1 MSWLDRILGKTKG
14 NRGSETRTQEG
25 ILTKRRKNGLNFRSL
40 SLEPL
45 ESRELLAVSAED
57 FDLIKTLYP
66 DLDLRN
72 YENYVYTDVGG
83 GEKED
88 PNDPTKPFDPEFSL
102 ASLQT
107 AVNAGRGLEHIITV
121 RVDEKQYLIE
131 TIEEEVDP
139 DDGSVIYKPS
149 PLVVQRSNVVVVAL
163 PKSDKVGT
171 LMLSGAGISQIA
183 IIQSSASNVKFG
195 GISFVLGAGIQGGAV
210 NNAGSVFMTE
220 CYFSNNGESSTTS
233 GGAVYNTGRFEATQ
247 TPFYSNHANTSGGA
261 FYNAGTA
268 FLTGCELTRNGWYR
282 DYVNAVDVGVTTNG
296 GAIYNAGTMTL
307 NTGTDVSNN
316 RATASGG
323 GIYNAGTG
331 TLYTNSG
338 VLIGGTVWTTYT
350 YEYDFDL
357 RDWIRVEKVTE
368 RLAGNRAV
376 NGGGIYNAG
385 GTMSIFYTDIV
396 YNYATTSGGGVW
408 TSGNGGTI
416 SGSRITNNGYLLN
429 SLGAITASGGGIYV
443 NGGGTLS
450 LAGSSGTGYSTTVS
464 NNKAGTGGGIRVQ
477 SGATL
482 NATGTVSVSRNT
494 ATTDG
499 GGIYVQ
505 TTGGGTTRL
514 NFSGSRNAVTG
525 LSSIVISNNTAGS
538 EVRTGNGGGI
548 YVSTVAGGGS
558 ANTQFNFNNVE
569 VSGNTATNGGGL
581 YSLTNPAFLQ
591 AANLALNV
599 SGFHLA
605 RNTALVDGGG
615 FYNELGAGFLSSGS
629 WSLTGTR
636 DSVTGISSIVVE
648 ENIAG
653 RSGGGLC
660 SSTGTQFLSGVTISV
675 TGVDFRNNQA
685 LGVAR
690 IDFNDVGNSSIAGGG
705 GIYQPGGTLTVSNVV
720 LEGNQ
725 ALRGLGGGILTM
737 PAGGFLADTGTVNVT
752 NGTMIGGSIA
762 LLGGGI
768 SSGSTLNINSNSE
781 IVRNQAVML
790 GGGILSLGTTNINT
804 TGTNST
810 VRIAENVA
818 RSFAILGGR
827 QTYRTDDRD
836 LLIGLL
842 ATLEE
847 DSSMVS
853 LLQNVGMG
861 AGIFQ
866 YGGTLTVGNNAGQ
879 NRWTE
884 IDGNHADFGGGIVS
898 TTAFTVQAGVV
909 VSNNRA
915 VYGGG
920 LYCFNNFTVNGV
932 NFIGNVASL
941 PLYPGFAKGGGIYY
955 DSGTNTVSVTI
966 SNVTFKGNYS
976 TGEGGSFYI
985 AGKNTSLTLNN
996 CEIWGSASDYGT
1008 SASLGGGVYY
1018 AGGQLRLTNSR
1029 FYNLNASLSGG
1040 AVYVAGDDS
1049 ASTVVTN
1056 CRFDGNAADQYGGG
1070 AIYQTA
1076 GTLTISGTNR
1086 SSSLMTNNSTKGS
1099 YADGGAVLLVNG
1111 TLNISSSTISGNT
1124 TLGNGGAVYTL
1135 GTLTLT
1141 DTEMSGNYARKS
1153 AGAIFVAGDKSD
1165 LSVNNV
1171 DLFDNA
1177 ALELGGAVYIKDS
1190 KGKTS
1195 IVNSRIEN
1203 NYAIEG
1209 AAIWLDGS
1217 ALTLQDV
1224 YLHFNEAGKGGAIE
1238 MVGGELVIIN
1248 GSFVGNKVVHE
1259 GGAVLQR
1266 NGRLTLVN
1274 TVIAD
1279 NTADF
1284 GAGVYQ
1290 LGGRLELY
1298 NCTIV
1303 DNTAI
1308 LGSGGLHLD
1317 GVSQV
1322 INNTIIA
1329 NNRGTIAGDLYHY
1342 SGSLSGKN
1350 NLIGAGAGQYS
1361 FINGVNGNIVGTV
1374 DRPIDPM
1381 LGELTATP
1389 KGGLAYPL
1397 REGSPALGKGDYK
1410 LVYDGV
1416 ETDIFGNA
1424 YYPGQVDIGVAQM
1437 KDMPIRSG
1445 VTYRVQNMTEFQGA
1459 LEAAN
1464 LNKSVLVNGKTFQP
1478 GSFTEQDRIVLDT
1491 DYFDVTQ
1498 VYTLTLSG
1506 DEYRLLGSVEIDTNG
1521 VNLVIEGA
1529 GLSRVLNV
1537 KTGVEVTL
1545 IGVSITGGLAIE
1557 GGGIY
1562 NDGHLTLIDCS
1573 LYGNSAYSGGA
1584 IYNHLGTLEMRGTDL
1599 VGNRA
1604 KFADNH
1610 SGVGDVYQ
1618 NIMGGAL
1625 YQLGGTVSI
1634 LDCRLSGNSSDGL
1647 GGAIYQ
1653 RGGTLEIEGTAIG
1666 GNKSVRGG
1674 GVYFTGLGSVL
1685 NISASS
1691 ITDNTAQYGGGIWQ
1705 SGGEVRKDPITDESI
1720 SQGGLKIVNTT
1731 ISDNRALL
1739 YDAGGFGGGI
1749 YLVSGE
1755 LELLNVTIVH
1765 NAVSQEGGGIY
1776 MRGGNLVLNNTL
1788 ITENTKISLNPNMA
1802 GRASDIQYYAGKIAS
1817 TSSHNLIGDGT
1828 GQSSLVQ
1835 GRYGNQVG
1843 TFSQPLDARLG
1854 ARVTFTGNA
1863 LYPDGFT
1870 YYALRTGSSGID
1882 AGNNDF
1888 VAAGTDQL
1896 GYDHDR
1902 IVNGVVDIGAIE
1914 YPFVNQTLTDEEFEQ
1929 LRAQY
1934 PGLTL
1939 ANRKEDY
1946 NVLEIAA
1953 MDISGESLRAKLEEA
1968 GNSTENDLI
1977 VLRTSVETQNLIKLG
1992 GSELLIDIDFAEFG
2006 SVTIVV
2012 LGSVPVTIN
2021 AEQQSRLF
2029 HVVGTSELGLGGL
2042 VMKNG
2047 FSPDFGGAIYQEE
2060 GSLLVSNC
2068 VIENSVAENGG
2079 AIAVQN
2085 GQLVVTDDSRL
2096 LNNTASSRGGALYVS
2111 GRASNWVIESSSVR
2125 GNQAGIYGGGVY
2137 QQGADTGLIIT
2148 STVAENQAQ
2157 SGAGV
2162 YLYSGP
2168 LDLVS
2173 TTIAQNGLKWAQKQV
2188 WNDILGRY
2196 VTVSVEVSDTVYG
2209 GGIYQENGTLGL
2221 YSNTIVNNWANR
2233 DGGGVYKQAGTLNVY
2248 NTIVSYNY
2256 KRTNVNADQM
2266 NSNIVGT
2273 ILGSSNNLID
2283 YSGVPFLGS
2292 KTERDEVLK
2301 TGQVY
2306 YPLLNIAN
2314 SPAIDRGAN
2323 NRQYAG
2329 NETDQ
2334 IGNTRIVGAAIDIGA
2349 IESIPISEAEY
2360 RTIIGQYAGLN
2371 LSGDMRD
2378 YNIILLKDTDVSE
2391 TGLRKAIETAEKTTK
2406 TDLIIVYNT
2415 SNSIQ
2420 LSAALG
2426 ALVID
2431 IDASLKGGVNII
2443 AKDVMNPLVIDAQMN
2458 SRVFE
2463 IGGTTSTS
2471 THVELGGLVV
2481 TGGNTLT
2488 SLVAEKN
2495 GGGISVVDSSLKL
2508 SAVTVSANSAEFGGG
2523 LWLDGG
2529 TVSAYDGTSFVSNL
2543 ATNGGGIAVQNGTV
2557 LFDSEVLVKD
2567 NHAVLGGG
2575 VYQNGGTVTFK
2586 GVFVEKNIA
2595 DTGAGIWL
2603 DRGILNLV
2611 EGTQVLQNLA
2621 VNEGGG
2627 VYQQGG
2633 ALLVDQ
2639 SAIASNLAEYGAGLY
2654 QSGGSSIFSS
2664 SSVYDNSAAENGGG
2678 LFLNGGEVDLK
2689 VVNSTF
2695 SRNTAQLGGA
2705 IYLQDASKDGSVKL
2719 SNATIAE
2726 NNAIVEGGGL
2736 YQNGGHLAL
2745 YNTIVAKNMVQQA
2758 GATGSDMYYAS
2769 GDLVGGY
2776 NVIGDGSGQPAFVD
2790 GIDGNQVGK
2799 TGSKTDVLDPGLE
2812 NRVDLPNGQVYYM
2825 PESAG
2830 SVVVDAGNLAYVDL
2844 VQYPYDQIGNSRV
2857 YNNRVDVGAI
2867 ESLYRS
2873 NRSRLGASI
2882 ASNGSVDLNWSPVKE
2897 VKTYDVQRF
2906 NTDTLRWES
2915 IGTTK
2920 ETTFVD
2926 SSAQSGQIQHYRIVA
2941 RNLSNESFVASS
2953 VVSVTLD
2960 TEEME
2965 LKAQT
2970 QILIREKNSS
2980 NTDTFDAALAS
2991 QQSWVNE
2998 WSQFWVEIWAKPEK
3012 GEFITEFRNC
3022 RFDYDSRLFAVNTI
3036 EFGPGYD
3043 GTGDV
3048 SNRGVV
3054 SLSGTSSGAE
3064 QGEWVLLA
3072 RVSFKAAPTGSSA
3085 QSAQSA
3091 LSGIASVSQTNF
3103 VPNGISFV
3111 SSMEIATRNESG
3123 QQVES
3128 AAQLKMNELP
3138 VYPVIFDFNGDGRIG
3153 AADFLQFAKSYGKK
3167 DVFGTDSAKYDL
3179 NGDGQI
3185 NAADFLLFARSYGKN
3200 RENGLSNSVL
3210 PKPKSNTNNGNNG
3223 NSSAASL
3230 AGSPVLTMSV
3240 ASSSLASESIVDSSL
3255 ESVLIVDSPVDKMS
3269 IVGSSVEKGRVDD
3282 LPIDSS
3288 VIAANV
3294 AVMNSVAV
3302 ITSETVLEV
3311 IGETAISPI
3320 AGDWSCSGIFDLTE
3334 QIPVVNGW
3342 ETSTSGR
3349 NLAELDYL
3357 GLSGRTFGTKPE
3369 RVIDVA
3375 EQVFADWGNEH
3386 LPFLTVE
3393 SRNEGSFE
3401 NSLGELLENLI

>member
-14 NRGSETRTQEG
+14 NRALETKTQEG
-25 ILTKRRKNGLNFRSL
+25 LLTKRRKNGLNFRSL

-57 FDLIKTLYP
+57 FDLIKEMYP
-66 DLDLRN
+66 DLGLQN
-72 YENYVYTDVGG
+72 FENYTYTDVGG
-83 GEKED
+83 EEKED

-107 AVNAGRGLEHIITV
+107 ALNATKGLPHIITV
-121 RVDEKQYLIE
+121 RVDDTQYLIE
-131 TIEEEVDP
+131 TVEDVLDP
-139 DDGSVIYKPS
+139 DGNITGRLPS
-149 PLVVQRSNVVVVAL
+149 PLDIRRSNVIVVAL
-163 PKSDKVGT
+163 PKGDKVGT

-183 IIQSSASNVKFG
+183 NIQTGANNVNFA
-195 GISFVLGAGIQGGAV
+195 GISFVLGAGTQGGAV
-210 NNAGSVFMTE
+210 NNAGGVFMTQ
-220 CYFSNNGESSTTS
+220 CYFSNNGESSTAS
-233 GGAVYNTGRFEATQ
+233 GGAVYNSGRFEATQ
-247 TPFYSNHANTSGGA
+247 TIFYANLANTSGGA
-261 FYNAGTA
+261 FYNSNAGTA
-268 FLTGCELTRNGWYR
+268 TLTGCNLTRNGWYR
-282 DYVNAVDVGVTTNG
+282 DYAHAVDVGVTTNG
-296 GAIYNAGTMTL
+296 GAIYNAGTLML
-307 NTGTDVSNN
+307 NTGTDVGNN
-316 RATASGG
+316 RATANGG
-323 GIYNAGTG
+323 GIFNTG
-331 TLYTNSG
+331 TLYTSG
-338 VLIGGTVWTTYT
+338 RAHIGGSVETTYT

-357 RDWIRVEKVTE
+357 RDWVMVEQVYE
-368 RLAGNRAV
+368 RLPGNRAV
-376 NGGGIYNAG
+376 NGGGIYNQG
-385 GTMSIFYTDIV
+385 GVLSINNTDIV
-396 YNYATTSGGGVW
+396 YNYATTAGGGVW

-416 SGSRITNNGYLLN
+416 AYSRIIDNGFLLN
-429 SLGAITASGGGIYV
+429 SSGTATVITANGGGIYV
-443 NGGGTLS
+443 NNGGTLT
-450 LAGSSGTGYSTTVS
+450 LRGLSGGGLNMAVS
-464 NNKAGTGGGIRVQ
+464 NNRAGTGGGIRVQ

-482 NATGTVSVSRNT
+482 TATGTVSISNNT

-499 GGIYVQ
+499 GGLYVQ
-505 TTGGGTTRL
+505 TTAGGTTNL
-514 NFSGSRNAVTG
+514 TITGTRNGETG
-525 LSSIVISNNTAGS
+525 LSSITVSGNRAGN
-538 EVRTGNGGGI
+538 EGTTGNGGGI
-548 YVSTVAGGGS
+548 YVSTTAATFQNSTTNFNFTNVDVS
-558 ANTQFNFNNVE
+558 ANR
-569 VSGNTATNGGGL
+569 ATNGGGL
-581 YSLTNPAFLQ
+581 YSQTSPATFG
-591 AANLALNV
+591 AANLNLAV
-599 SGFHLA
+599 SGFNL
-605 RNTALVDGGG
+605 NKNIALVDGGG
-615 FYNELGAGFLSSGS
+615 FYNSLGGAFLSAGS
-629 WSLTGTR
+629 SWTLSGTR
-636 DSVTGISSIVVE
+636 NPVTGISSIVIAD
-648 ENIAG
+648 NTAG
-653 RSGGGLC
+653 RNGGGLC
-660 SSTGTQFLSGVTISV
+660 SSTGTQILSSAAIIVSN
-675 TGVDFRNNQA
+675 VDFRNNIA
-685 LGVAR
+685 LGVAY
-690 IDFNDVGNSSIAGGG
+690 IDFNDINNSLIAGGG
-705 GIYQPGGTLTVSNVV
+705 GIYQPGGTLTISNVI

-725 ALRGLGGGILTM
+725 AQRGIGGGILAM
-737 PAGGFLADTGTVNVT
+737 PAVGVGADTGTVNVT
-752 NGTMIGGSIA
+752 NGTIIGGSFAQI
-762 LLGGGI
+762 GGGI
-768 SSGSTLNINSNSE
+768 GSASTLNVNSNSE
-781 IVRNQAVML
+781 IVRNQAAML

-804 TGTNST
+804 TGSNST
-810 VRIAENVA
+810 VVIAENVA
-818 RSFAILGGR
+818 RSFIVAGVR
-827 QTYRTDDRD
+827 QIYRTDNAD
-836 LLIGLL
+836 LLAQLL
-842 ATLEE
+842 ATLEN
-847 DSSMVS
+847 DSSMAS

-866 YGGTLTVGNNAGQ
+866 YDGTLTVGSNAAQ

-932 NFIGNVASL
+932 HFIGNVASL
-941 PLYPGFAKGGGIYY
+941 PLYPGFAKGGGIYF
-955 DSGTNTVSVTI
+955 DSGANTVSVTI
-966 SNVTFKGNYS
+966 SNSFFRGNYS
-976 TGEGGSFYI
+976 TGEGGSVYI
-985 AGKNTSLTLNN
+985 AGANTSLTLDN
-996 CEIWGSASDYGT
+996 CEIVGADGIYGT
-1008 SASLGGGVYY
+1008 SGSQGGGIYY
-1018 AGGQLRLTNSR
+1018 AGGRLTLMNSR
-1029 FYNLNASLSGG
+1029 FYNLNASVGGG

-1049 ASTVVTN
+1049 ASTVVTD
-1056 CRFDGNAADQYGGG
+1056 CRFEGNAADQYGGG

-1076 GTLTISGTNR
+1076 GTLTISGTDR
-1086 SSSLMTNNSTKGS
+1086 SSSSITNNSTNGS
-1099 YADGGAVLLVNG
+1099 NADGGAVLLVNG

-1141 DTEMSGNYARKS
+1141 DTEMSGNYAQKS
-1153 AGAIFVAGDKSD
+1153 AGAIFVAGDTSE
-1165 LSVNNV
+1165 LSMNNV
-1171 DLFDNA
+1171 DLLDNSS
-1177 ALELGGAVYIKDS
+1177 LGQGGAVYIKDS
-1190 KGKTS
+1190 KGKPT

-1217 ALTLQDV
+1217 VLTLQDV

-1248 GSFVGNKVVHE
+1248 GSFVGNTVVHE

-1303 DNTAI
+1303 DNKAT

-1329 NNRGTIAGDLYHY
+1329 NNRGTVAGGDLYHY

-1350 NLIGAGAGQYS
+1350 NLIGAGVGQYS

-1416 ETDIFGNA
+1416 ETDIFGNK
-1424 YYPGQVDIGVAQM
+1424 YYNGQVDIGVAQM

-1445 VTYRVQNMTEFQGA
+1445 VTYRVQNMTEFQDA
-1459 LEAAN
+1459 LKAAN
-1464 LNKSVLVNGKTFQP
+1464 LNVQVNGQQP

-1498 VYTLTLSG
+1498 VYTLMLSG
-1506 DEYRLLGSVEIDTNG
+1506 EEYRLLGSVEIDTNG
-1521 VNLVIEGA
+1521 VSLVIHGA

-1537 KTGVEVTL
+1537 KTGIDVTL

-1562 NDGHLTLIDCS
+1562 NDGHLTLIDGS

-1584 IYNHLGTLEMRGTDL
+1584 IYNHLGTLEMKGTDL
-1599 VGNRA
+1599 FGNRA

-1634 LDCRLSGNSSDGL
+1634 LDCRLSGNMSDGL

-1653 RGGTLEIEGTAIG
+1653 GGGTLKIEGTAIW

-1705 SGGEVRKDPITDESI
+1705 SGGEVRKDPITDEYI

-1776 MRGGNLVLNNTL
+1776 MRGGHLVLNNTL

-1802 GRASDIQYYAGKIAS
+1802 GRASDIQYYAGKIAIN
-1817 TSSHNLIGDGT
+1817 SSYNLIGDGT

-1854 ARVTFTGNA
+1854 ARVTFTGSP

-1888 VAAGTDQL
+1888 VSATTDQL

-1934 PGLTL
+1934 PGLALT
-1939 ANRKEDY
+1939 NRKEDY

-1968 GNSTENDLI
+1968 ANSTDNDLI

-1992 GSELLIDIDFAEFG
+1992 GSELLIDIDFAAFG

-2042 VMKNG
+2042 ILTKGFAPDFANG
-2047 FSPDFGGAIYQEE
+2047 FGGAIYQEE

-2068 VIENSVAENGG
+2068 VIENSVAGNGG

-2085 GQLVVTDDSRL
+2085 GQLVITDDSRL

-2137 QQGADTGLIIT
+2137 QQGAETGLIIT

-2168 LDLVS
+2168 LDIVS
-2173 TTIAQNGLKWAQKQV
+2173 TTIAQNGLKWGG
-2188 WNDILGRY
+2188 ILQ
-2196 VTVSVEVSDTVYG
+2196 TVAYSDTVYG

-2221 YSNTIVNNWANR
+2221 YSNTIVDNWANR

-2248 NTIVSYNY
+2248 NSIVSYNY
-2256 KRTNVNADQM
+2256 KRTDVNADRE
-2266 NSNIVGT
+2266 NSNVYGT
-2273 ILGSSNNLID
+2273 ISGSANNLIG
-2283 YSGVPFLGS
+2283 SATVPFLGP

-2306 YPLLNIAN
+2306 YPLLNVPN
-2314 SPAIDRGAN
+2314 SPAIDEGTN
-2323 NRQYAG
+2323 IRQYVG

-2334 IGNTRIVGAAIDIGA
+2334 IGNSRIVGTAIDIGA
-2349 IESIPISEAEY
+2349 IEYIPLSEAEY
-2360 RTIIGQYAGLN
+2360 LNIIGQYAGLN
-2371 LSGDMRD
+2371 LSNDMRD
-2378 YNIILLKDTDVSE
+2378 YNIILLTGSQVSE
-2391 TGLRKAIETAEKTTK
+2391 AGLRAAIETAGKTTK
-2406 TDLIIVYNT
+2406 TDLILVYNT
-2415 SNSIQ
+2415 SDSIL
-2420 LSAALG
+2420 LSEELA
-2426 ALVID
+2426 ID
-2431 IDASLKGGVNII
+2431 IDASLKGGVNIL
-2443 AKDVMNPLVIDAQMN
+2443 AKDVLNPLVIDAQSN

-2463 IGGTTSTS
+2463 IGGTTS

-2481 TGGNTLT
+2481 TGGNTAGYAA
-2488 SLVAEKN
+2488 SEKN

-2508 SAVTVSANSAEFGGG
+2508 SAVTVAANSAEFGGG

-2529 TVSAYDGTSFVSNL
+2529 TVSAYDGTSFVLNL
-2543 ATNGGGIAVQNGTV
+2543 ATSGGGIAVQNGTV
-2557 LFDSEVLVKD
+2557 LFDSEVLVTG
-2567 NHAVLGGG
+2567 NHAVVGGG
-2575 VYQNGGTVTFK
+2575 LYQNGGTVTFK
-2586 GVFVEKNIA
+2586 GVFVDNNIA
-2595 DTGAGIWL
+2595 ETGAGIWL
-2603 DRGILNLV
+2603 DQGILSLV
-2611 EGTQVLQNLA
+2611 EGTQVRGNLA
-2621 VNEGGG
+2621 ATWGGG

-2639 SAIASNLAEYGAGLY
+2639 SAIATNFAEYGGGLY
-2654 QSGGSSIFSS
+2654 QIGGSSTLSS
-2664 SSVYDNSAAENGGG
+2664 SSVYDNSATENGGG
-2678 LFLNGGEVDLK
+2678 LFLKGGEVDLK

-2695 SRNTAQLGGA
+2695 SQNVSQLGGA
-2705 IYLQDASKDGSVKL
+2705 IYLQNGSVKL

-2726 NNAIVEGGGL
+2726 NDAIVEGGGL
-2736 YQNGGHLAL
+2736 YQDGGSLAL
-2745 YNTIVAKNMVQQA
+2745 YNTIVAKNTVQQA
-2758 GATGSDMYYAS
+2758 GATGSDMYYVS

-2799 TGSKTDVLDPGLE
+2799 TGSKTDVLDPGLD
-2812 NRVDLPNGQVYYM
+2812 NRAVLPNGQVYYL
-2825 PESAG
+2825 PESD
-2830 SVVVDAGNLAYVDL
+2830 SIVVDAGSPAYVDL
-2844 VQYPYDQIGNSRV
+2844 VQYPLDQIGNPRV
-2857 YNNRVDVGAI
+2857 HNDWVVDVGAI
-2867 ESLYRS
+2867 ESQHRS

-2882 ASNGSVDLNWSPVKE
+2882 ASNGSVDLTWSPVKE

-2915 IGTTK
+2915 LGTTNG
-2920 ETTFVD
+2920 THFVD
-2926 SSAQSGQIQHYRIVA
+2926 SSAQSGQSGQIQHYRIVA

-2970 QILIREKNSS
+2970 QILIRDKNSS

-2998 WSQFWVEIWAKPEK
+2998 WSQFWVEIWAKPEN

-3022 RFDYDSRLFAVNTI
+3022 RFEYDSRLFAVNTI

-3085 QSAQSA
+3085 QSAQSG
-3091 LSGIASVSQTNF
+3091 LSGIASVSPTNS
-3103 VPNGISFV
+3103 VPNGISFA
-3111 SSMEIATRNESG
+3111 SSMEIATQNKSG
-3123 QQVES
+3123 QLVSS

-3167 DVFGTDSAKYDL
+3167 DVFGTDWVKYDL
-3179 NGDGQI
+3179 NDDGLI

-3200 RENGLSNSVL
+3200 WESGLSNSIL
-3210 PKPKSNTNNGNNG
+3210 PQPKSNTN
-3223 NSSAASL
+3223 STASVSV
-3230 AGSPVLTMSV
+3230 ANMSV
-3240 ASSSLASESIVDSSL
+3240 ASLSLTSESIVD
-3255 ESVLIVDSPVDKMS
+3255 IM
-3269 IVGSSVEKGRVDD
+3269 
-3282 LPIDSS
+3282 
-3288 VIAANV
+3288 
-3294 AVMNSVAV
+3294 
-3302 ITSETVLEV
+3302 TSDTVLEV
-3311 IGETAISPI
+3311 LGATAISPI
-3320 AGDWSCSGIFDLTE
+3320 SGDLSCSGVFDLT
-3334 QIPVVNGW
+3334 PVVYTGGTAKS
-3342 ETSTSGR
+3342 ERS
-3349 NLAELDYL
+3349 LAELDYF
-3357 GLSGRTFGTKPE
+3357 GLSGSVFGAE
-3369 RVIDVA
+3369 RETVIDVA
-3375 EQVFADWGNEH
+3375 EQVFAEWGNEH
-3386 LPFLTVE
+3386 LPFLTAE
-3393 SRNEGSFE
+3393 SRNEVLFE